1 VTIDKPSKNER
12 KREQQALQELGEY
25 LIPLKNS
32 ELDAIGLSDDLLAA
46 VRAAAKMTS
55 HGALRRQKQLIGK
68 LMRRADA
75 DLIRERLENMGARDL
90 REKRLFAKAE
100 RWRDSLLHDGPSA
113 LDGFATETGVIDAEL
128 AELLNALDRT
138 LNERTEKMLKRQV
151 FRRVHD
157 ILVRIAQ

>member
-46 VRAAAKMTS
+46 VRAAAKMKS

-68 LMRRADA
+68 LMRRVDA
-75 DLIRERLENMGARDL
+75 DLIRERLENLGAREL

-100 RWRDSLLHDGPSA
+100 QWRDSLLNDGQSA
-113 LDGFATETGVIDAEL
+113 RDSFAAETSVIDAEL
-128 AELLNALDRT
+128 TELLKALDRT
-138 LNERTEKMLKRQV
+138 LDERTETTLKRQV

>member
-1 VTIDKPSKNER
+1 MEKPSKNAR
-12 KREQQALQELGEY
+12 KREQHALQELGEH

-32 ELDAIGLSDDLLAA
+32 ELDSIGLSDELLVA
-46 VRAAAKMTS
+46 VRAAAKMKA

-68 LMRRADA
+68 LMRQNDA
-75 DLIRERLENMGARDL
+75 ELIRARLASLGAREL

-100 RWRDSLLHDGPSA
+100 QWRDSFLQDGQSA
-113 LDGFATETGVIDAEL
+113 LDKFAAETSTVDAEL
-128 AELLNALDRT
+128 ALLLKELERT
-138 LNERTEKMLKRQV
+138 PNERTEKALKRQV